1 MTTPTA
7 AIHAALS
14 ADATLAAL
22 LPGGVWKGIGEIT
35 RQLAPGAFDAASEL
49 RPCALVKADSE
60 RADGPARTAG
70 AQLVNVWVYAASDET
85 VETALE
91 RIDALLRKQHM
102 GDGMW
107 EASPFGAN
115 WGWREEALALR
126 GGVARYEVYVYR
138 G

>member
-7 AIHAALS
+7 AIHAVLV

-22 LPGGVWKGIGEIT
+22 LPGGVYKGLPEIT
-35 RQLAPGAFDAASEL
+35 RQLAPGAFDGASEL
-49 RPCALVKADSE
+49 RPCALARGADE
-60 RADGPARTAG
+60 RPDGPARIAG
-70 AQLVNVWVYAASDET
+70 AQMVSVWVYAASDGA
-85 VETALE
+85 VEAALE
-91 RIDALLRKQHM
+91 RIDALLRKRHM

-115 WGWREEALALR
+115 WGWREEALACR